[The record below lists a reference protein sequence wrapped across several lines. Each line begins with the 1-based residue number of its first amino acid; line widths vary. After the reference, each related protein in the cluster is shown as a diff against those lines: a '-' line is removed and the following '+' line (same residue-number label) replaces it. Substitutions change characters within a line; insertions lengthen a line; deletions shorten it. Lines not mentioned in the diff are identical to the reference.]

1 MGAKREKISIGFK
14 EEMIMGSKK
23 RLLFL
28 LLFLVNVW
36 VFPAWADSYHV
47 VEPGDTLW
55 AISRRYQ
62 IPLEKLLQINGLTE
76 KSILRIGQKIKLEE
90 GDNEAIYQIKAGD
103 TLWGISRQFNI
114 PLSSLL
120 AANGLTE
127 KSILRVGQ
135 KIILPSSSKEEAK
148 AVVTS
153 SNVTHIVKKGES
165 LWLISRLY
173 GVDMDSIMKA
183 NKLTADSILSI
194 GMKLTIPQVRVASS
208 PVKEDNFEVYRV
220 QSGDTLWEIS
230 RRYRVS
236 LQDLMK
242 VNNLNEKST
251 LQIGQ
256 SIRIPSSLPKS
267 YEKASSSFLWPISG
281 RVSSTFGMRGGRLHS
296 GIDVLAPSGTLI
308 KASRSGVVSFSGW
321 MNGYGRVVI
330 VDHQDGWQ
338 TLYAH
343 NSVNL
348 VNKGQ
353 KVNQGDAIAR
363 VGMTGNATACHVH
376 FEVRKNG
383 KCLDPLNYLGK

>member
-1 MGAKREKISIGFK
+1 MGLKRK
-14 EEMIMGSKK
+14 
-23 RLLFL
+23 LLFL
-28 LLFLVNVW
+28 FLFLINTW
-36 VFPAWADSYHV
+36 IFPAWASSYHV
-47 VEPGDTLW
+47 VEQGDTLW

-62 IPLEKLLQINGLTE
+62 IPIEKLLKLNNLTE
-76 KSILRIGQKIKLEE
+76 KSTLRIGQKIKLEE
-90 GDNEAIYQIKAGD
+90 GTEEAIYQIKAGD

-120 AANGLTE
+120 AANGLSE
-127 KSILRVGQ
+127 KSVLRVGQ
-135 KIILPSSSKEEAK
+135 KIILPSSSSSRKETTTTT
-148 AVVTS
+148 VTS
-153 SNVTHIVKKGES
+153 SNVTHTVEKGES

-183 NKLTADSILSI
+183 NNLTPDSILSI

-208 PVKEDNFEVYRV
+208 ASSSPPAKEESYEVYRI
-220 QSGDTLWEIS
+220 QSGDTLWGIS
-230 RRYRVS
+230 RRYKVS

-256 SIRIPSSLPKS
+256 SIRIPSHLPQN
-267 YEKASSSFLWPISG
+267 YEKASSSFLWPVSG
-281 RVSSTFGMRGGRLHS
+281 RVSSSFGMRGGRLHS
-296 GIDVLAPSGTLI
+296 GIDILAPSGTLI

-353 KVNQGDAIAR
+353 KVNQGDAVAR
-363 VGMTGNATACHVH
+363 VGMTGNATTYHVH

-383 KCLDPLNYLGK
+383 KCLNPSDYLSK

>member
-1 MGAKREKISIGFK
+1 MGAKREKTGIGFK
-14 EEMIMGSKK
+14 EEIIMGSEKSEKK
-23 RLLFL
+23 LFFLFL
-28 LLFLVNVW
+28 FLINVW
-36 VFPAWADSYHV
+36 VFPAWASSYHV

-62 IPLEKLLQINGLTE
+62 IPLKELLQLNNLTE
-76 KSILRIGQKIKLEE
+76 QSVLRVGQKIKLEE
-90 GDNEAIYQIKAGD
+90 GTEEAIYQVKAGD

-114 PLSSLL
+114 PLSSLMK
-120 AANGLTE
+120 ANNLSE
-127 KSILRVGQ
+127 KSVLRVGQ
-135 KIILPSSSKEEAK
+135 KIILPTSSSGGETK
-148 AVVTS
+148 AAAPS
-153 SNVTHIVKKGES
+153 SNVTHTVKKGES

-183 NKLTADSILSI
+183 NNLTADSILSI

-208 PVKEDNFEVYRV
+208 PAKEESYEVYRV
-220 QSGDTLWEIS
+220 QAGDTLWGIS

-242 VNNLNEKST
+242 ANNLNEKST

-256 SIRIPSSLPKS
+256 SIRIPSYLPQT
-267 YEKASSSFLWPISG
+267 YEKVSSSFLWPVSG
-281 RVSSTFGMRGGRLHS
+281 RISSPFGTRGGRLHS
-296 GIDVLAPSGTLI
+296 GIDILAPSGTLI

-330 VDHQDGWQ
+330 IDHQDGWQ

-353 KVNQGDAIAR
+353 RVNQGDAIAR
-363 VGMTGNATACHVH
+363 VGMTGNATTYHVH
-376 FEVRKNG
+376 FEV
-383 KCLDPLNYLGK
+383 